1 MDSYLWSPMSRI
13 QMKEWAEQLK
23 IPPLLLYGDAEEQ
36 QPVAWS
42 SFLLLVSAAWFFYF
56 FGQYSRLEAIDERE
70 NLNNWHSPLG

>member
-1 MDSYLWSPMSRI
+1 MSRI

-23 IPPLLLYGDAEEQ
+23 IPSLLLYGDAEEQ

-42 SFLLLVSAAWFFYF
+42 SFLLLVSAAWFFLFIYF
-56 FGQYSRLEAIDERE
+56 FGQYSWLEAIDERE